1 MEEPN
6 GASEETVQPDMGDF
20 EGGSIPPS
28 WHSVG
33 ERLRQ
38 AREAAGLSLAE
49 VAERTKVRPGIL
61 ADIEADAHDRLP
73 ALTYA
78 LGFVKAYARTVGVD
92 ATEAGNA
99 YRQESQKLDPVPSMV
114 DLQPLE
120 ARRLPS
126 RRLVF
131 VSSFL
136 ILLLLGGFWA
146 WGAGWL
152 TPAIEERAPT
162 TTAVAALPAEPVPE
176 SGAEA
181 VVPAASRV
189 VTLAA
194 NNEVWLQ
201 IADGGEI
208 FFTGILQPGQS
219 LTLPEGRQWLL
230 RTGRAGAIDV
240 KVGEQALPPL
250 GKPIENLRD
259 FPLDA
264 DTLLAWAAP
273 KAQNGI
279 TPEAQNE
286 TAPNGIAPAADPL
299 QEGN

>member
-6 GASEETVQPDMGDF
+6 GAPENSMDPDADSAASDGTATA
-20 EGGSIPPS
+20 GRTLGA
-28 WHSVG
+28 W
-33 ERLRQ
+33 LRQ
-38 AREAAGLSLAE
+38 AREASGLSLAD

-61 ADIEADAHDRLP
+61 ADIETDAHDRLP

-92 ATEAGNA
+92 PAAAADA
-99 YRQESQKLDPVPSMV
+99 YRRESQKLDPAPSIV

-126 RRLVF
+126 RGLLF
-131 VSSFL
+131 ATTLL

-152 TPAIEERAPT
+152 TPAMEQTDAAPI
-162 TTAVAALPAEPVPE
+162 
-176 SGAEA
+176 AEA
-181 VVPAASRV
+181 PADAIEPAADETPTDEPTAAETDRI
-189 VTLAA
+189 VTIAA

-201 IADGGEI
+201 IADGDEI

-219 LTLPEGRQWLL
+219 LTLPEGRPWLL
-230 RTGRAGAIDV
+230 RTGRAGALDI

-250 GKPIENLRD
+250 GRPIENLRD
-259 FPLDA
+259 VPLSPDA
-264 DTLLAWAAP
+264 LLARFASAAP
-273 KAQNGI
+273 
-279 TPEAQNE
+279 
-286 TAPNGIAPAADPL
+286 TALAPAAATF